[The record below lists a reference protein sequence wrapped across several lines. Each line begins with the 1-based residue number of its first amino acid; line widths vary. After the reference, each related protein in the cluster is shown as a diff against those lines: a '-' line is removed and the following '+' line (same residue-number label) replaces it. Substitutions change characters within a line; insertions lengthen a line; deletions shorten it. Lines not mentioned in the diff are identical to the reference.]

1 MRKTGRSAPCS
12 VAPEAIGQLG
22 RGELV
27 DRVAQLEQ
35 PIAMR
40 VPCRDPASSLAR
52 EVAGKAGRAGQILSE
67 KKSDGPP
74 IT

>member
-1 MRKTGRSAPCS
+1 MRKTGAFGAVLSRAEAP
-12 VAPEAIGQLG
+12 GQLG

-27 DRVAQLEQ
+27 DRIAQLEQ

-52 EVAGKAGRAGQILSE
+52 EVAAKAGRAEQISSE
-67 KKSDGPP
+67 KKSDGPT